1 MFIETFSDLAV
12 KLLITLSAT
21 DEEDGLAVELLELE
35 GVLVLEELLELEL
48 DVALLALVV
57 DEVIGVEDEDDAEE
71 VLFEQLAI
79 VDTQA
84 TKATND
90 NLLNILID
98 ILFLL

>member
-1 MFIETFSDLAV
+1 M
-12 KLLITLSAT
+12 ITLSAT
-21 DEEDGLAVELLELE
+21 DKEDGLAVELLELE

-84 TKATND
+84 TKETND

>member
-1 MFIETFSDLAV
+1 M
-12 KLLITLSAT
+12 ITLSAT

-98 ILFLL
+98 KIGRAHV

>member
-1 MFIETFSDLAV
+1 M
-12 KLLITLSAT
+12 ITLSAT

-79 VDTQA
+79 AVSYTHL
-84 TKATND
+84 TLPTT
-90 NLLNILID
+90 
-98 ILFLL
+98 